1 MEELALQKSSQ
12 LEKKIESSEGGGE
25 REYIAMEENLLE
37 GVDKNSVAKGRM
49 KKIFCVLTALAAGT
63 LAIKKEA
70 VAGVYNGEKSLAKQ
84 SGEVEV
90 MDKKSEAEKF
100 AVKEFVEEIK
110 QIDSQ
115 SGEVE
120 MEAAVMTALSR
131 LDLFLSTNRG
141 VNADGGE
148 VVRQK
153 AKDVL
158 SRYQELLKKEL
169 SGKEDETKLKIIE
182 ELLGNRLSLE

>member
-141 VNADGGE
+141 ANADGGE